1 MGRNDSAVSSWP
13 ALAKDQNLV
22 SSAHIL
28 VRFGVQLILY
38 ISFMDSS
45 PHFWHLW
52 APALTDAHTHTETHI
67 KTEIRMNLFLKC
79 GTKVTISFLKGK
91 TFLFKHYF
99 PGTLIHPLVKLQ
111 FQTYYFINVPPESPF

>member
-52 APALTDAHTHTETHI
+52 APALTDAHTHTETCI
-67 KTEIRMNLFLKC
+67 KTEIRINLFLNV
-79 GTKVTISFLKGK
+79 GQ
-91 TFLFKHYF
+91 
-99 PGTLIHPLVKLQ
+99 KLP
-111 FQTYYFINVPPESPF
+111 YPF